1 MMKKKKETTSQR
13 VIIDNEIV
21 SVSTLRKKAARANA
35 VFWVACLLV
44 ALLSGMVVPYLS
56 MAALSVNN
64 SDAFTGEI
72 IPGYSMGGIEVGA
85 YGVDINEWGLVSEP
99 TFTGSTYGMWD
110 EDRTKQARD
119 NFNKANVSNEQSS
132 ESVSATTKASVWE
145 SVTGRNSF
153 SESAPNG
160 TVDTPQSAQYDT
172 VTPYRTPEETTYFMS
187 TKPSVSANQDIMVT
201 LYPDFVILSVDENGQ
216 VHALNNP
223 DDATVSSTGSVL
235 DRDSNGN
242 VSTTTAVPVYV
253 PLSAVLEKYE
263 LDTLT
268 AEDGDLVSLD
278 KLTEAIGDD
287 ARDHDGVAQK
297 LTELV
302 NDKNVNLLNDT
313 SYANVNGA
321 SGEKNS
327 YAFNPYPY
335 SMVFQKSD
343 DSGRLVTS
351 SIYNNSEA
359 YVYFSPASMYQAY
372 ISLKTEAELIA
383 SQATQEIA
391 NNDSVTAFQLGYYY
405 AAMAICEAYLTEALP
420 QDMTRGYVGASE
432 DTAPQVQ
439 GDAAGTASVALDS
452 VFGKSPSAPEDFA
465 NVTYA
470 TLMYDVAH
478 QLSGGDEYCLGNTN
492 AIMNM
497 LSVFGYDNGT
507 PNNGVGVMK
516 GMDAETTYRRL
527 TAFTPYEQSSGD
539 YSGDDKGSQR
549 DPNTL
554 TSYTSGMYNAPYYPV
569 QQHLMPDS
577 EKSYRF
583 SITSVIPYNTVT
595 ESIAYNGLGK
605 SESGKYEIQTKL
617 SYDSEFTQEFQ
628 SVTQYMTKAKALAD
642 QYDASSD
649 EDSTT
654 APLQEYSPNTST
666 DSVTKRQV
674 LIMGNASQEETAEQN
689 EQQAMQSRV
698 DSALM
703 AYQSS
708 TMDSDN
714 VHDLCDVIR
723 SVPGIKYETFMR
735 FYNPLKSDGGDTDF
749 FLTRVSPAMT
759 DYFPVI
765 LNRGYENAGGIV
777 GDLGTSG
784 VAFDY
789 FSIPSFAPC
798 FASHTAS
805 TTYYG
810 ALNYELRAFYK
821 KGFLETLS
829 SSTNVQVPQ
838 LEDFQAAMEQLNE
851 LEDKKT
857 SQEPVT
863 KANIISLYV
872 LAKRVIYA
880 DVIETMVA
888 NENSKTTI
896 SIGMMKNIDETD
908 SAFLETSWIK
918 RATQDNIDND
928 DAGEAGDI
936 TGTVGEGATID
947 TDSDSI
953 SDTIGQLQRAIES
966 SAPYEVLSGEAS
978 EQEIIDALNSRGYTG
993 SFTSLIA
1000 QACGD
1005 PTALN
1010 NDFSGVLKSVFSSD
1024 ELQKFMGPSAAPNK
1038 PVTLADLL
1046 NSVGMQAEYIL
1057 TFDNDDPLTAYDL
1070 AYLITEKYVGG
1081 FSSSGSTTY
1090 LTFDSQ
1096 TLTDI
1101 LKGRADRLGGDAKA
1115 FAQAVADGQVTSFTS
1130 YVKGIIKPGSNWFG
1144 DIGNTLG
1151 ITNGVTLLQ
1160 EDSDNH
1166 QYGTENYFQVFP
1178 NDGSTTM
1185 SEMEVDGNKLLWAMD
1200 IQLIYNAYYSTFYK
1214 EQLDSKDGKYFWDYD
1229 SSIRAYGKNPTG
1241 LDAFDDRELT
1251 EKFTVGY
1258 STKLTND
1265 ILGDAMETREE
1276 YEKQIGELSQEIFK
1290 DVINLKQ
1297 DMKLITDSMPSQMQ
1311 NVLAW
1316 ADYQNSS
1323 DSENQ
1328 YQVDPSEANVTVN
1341 VGVETNVETGDS
1353 NDTILSQNDL
1363 ADYGYSWDPD
1373 GEGGNGALV
1382 GDADIGS
1389 TNNAINEMN
1398 SRMARGVAGATW
1410 TSTIQPA
1417 CYTMTAV
1424 TGRITSMNT
1433 DSDQNYP
1440 YYGIVNGRLQSGTDQ
1455 YAILQAHVIDYSSI
1469 ASGIAGDLTTRQ
1481 RGQLIKVQDP
1491 DVGLFADIM
1500 NILNNIAGIFTEFG
1514 LSLIRFT
1521 GGLFE
1526 DLMFS
1531 SQMQDQIADVKNID
1545 NSSELGN
1552 AFDLSRSLTASKS
1565 YTTLSAACTSSYVNM
1580 NRTPATVATFDTST
1594 GELRDASMSLASA
1607 ASTQIEKVGSSALL
1621 TGGYGLYSI
1630 IQSISLAL
1638 VMVFLLIIAFQNFVA
1653 YSAGGQKEFI
1663 IAQTRLK
1670 TVLPRT
1676 IVAIFMIGLPP
1687 LGDGSVGF
1695 QGGCYLML
1703 QFLSSIIN
1711 TISSTFVTLSG
1722 GGMVDAWVA
1731 MVESMGTMDLGTLFV
1746 WLICAIIISACFLIG
1761 CATILVQSL
1770 ILLVFW
1776 VIGPL
1781 VWAFYA
1787 WPYGSDPQRKEV
1799 SKPDGQHDHIGTMMW
1814 NITQKL
1820 HVGVFSRGA
1829 VGNAA
1834 PTAWAWSYVITASLT
1849 IVWSLMFW
1857 AMSLAVGTVDGGASA
1872 TGTAAVLGTRY
1883 DAASSSVA
1891 NAALFSMNQL
1901 GLSPWLQILLLTVM
1915 CVLIFWLMTRM
1926 MLSMFKNVPLS
1937 AAGLVPYMVGGIRHG
1952 MRTLGGLAVQ
1962 GGGAL
1967 ADRLTE
1973 TTFGNTPGSSDAKRR
1988 VGSMMR
1994 GVGRGMHAV
2003 GRFGHN
2009 RVNDAHALRDFAQHR
2024 AEDVANSPLGQLA
2037 HAWSQ
2042 GGVDDRNRMS
2052 LTDAAN
2058 AIEMRRINHA
2068 ANENQ
2073 ENSDAVTAVAALQ
2086 GRSKADIDRTLDKMA
2101 PEQRERLQR
2110 LGILSRN
2117 TDGEYAIDWAARERV
2132 ERTLGDESRNIE
2144 QRREQLQHRNAN
2156 LAPNA
2161 PRTQRTQSI
2170 SAFVDADEFVPRVSE
2185 RMRDENRRWREGNTR
2200 WNEDARIEMLQS
2212 SIPRDAQ
2219 ERVQQLVA
2227 AQAHRITSAAPGTT
2241 YTADQ
2246 IDVMTNNFS
2255 RAMNAMTDLLP
2266 PDISDR
2272 DANRLQAR
2280 MLEQM
2285 ARDNGITMLSQA
2297 DYERCAER
2305 VARGDAL
2312 DAAEAASFSFML
2324 GMSGTLSSTDKRVE
2338 RQSENVQAL
2347 MAATPV
2353 TGTQSGHHI
2362 LSAQQMR
2369 RNYDDAQ
2376 TEIQTQFM
2384 ALHGSDLVSLVTTTG
2399 DTATEI
2405 RRVLTSGAG
2414 YTDIDSA
2421 LENMIRTGDYNGD
2434 EIQGVLDGLHDR
2446 MREFQN
2452 DHAVVDPIL
2461 ATHSLNHEQF
2471 MRYDVNQS
2479 SDALVNDIALN
2490 NAVEAAMS
2498 AGQTSYVNASGATV
2512 TASAGELER
2521 AIAYMRDHDSSEFT
2535 DLQTQ
2540 LATAQANVSHFDT
2553 IIHSAP
2559 AHSDLSVVS
2568 AYYNTHHTNNADRL
2582 TAVNRALEELDEK
2595 LADAP
2600 GIITPAQQTRRNT
2613 LRTLRDSYQAI
2624 EANNR
2629 LNNDRNMV
2637 SLILAQVGSWRRSSP
2652 AAFTQQ
2658 VVRSRN
2664 AGSHDDDPRGNMRRE
2679 ESPARRNRGR
2689 SARSRRNGGG
2699 THTHELDTT

>member
-13 VIIDNEIV
+13 IIIDNEIV

-492 AIMNM
+492 AIMNT

-642 QYDASSD
+642 QYDASND
-649 EDSTT
+649 DDSTT
-654 APLQEYSPNTST
+654 APLQEYAPNTSE
-666 DSVTKRQV
+666 DSVTGKRV
-674 LIMGNASQEETAEQN
+674 LVMGNTSQEESLEQG
-689 EQQAMQSRV
+689 QQEKMQSRV

-838 LEDFQAAMEQLNE
+838 LEDFQAAQEQLTEMNE
-851 LEDKKT
+851 KQT
-857 SQEPVT
+857 TQEPVT
-863 KANIISLYV
+863 KANIISLFV
-872 LAKRVIYA
+872 LAKRVMLA
-880 DVIETMVA
+880 DVIERMTVTEGYDADFPFSPLNDITSNGGSEYSLHENVMLTHQWLKDAMGHKDTNGNEVIMGNATSSDSSSVEQAVRNAYEGISGELEEIRNDKNKMSEIAMSKSPNLRSILNMSQNQMQEAFGSMTMPLTMIYA
-888 NENSKTTI
+888 KLLGEDLSKMTVDDITAAI
-896 SIGMMKNIDETD
+896 MDKYNAWRSKHDDETD
-908 SAFLETSWIK
+908 STGAAPLTFQNDILAKILRGDTSV
-918 RATQDNIDND
+918 
-928 DAGEAGDI
+928 
-936 TGTVGEGATID
+936 TG
-947 TDSDSI
+947 
-953 SDTIGQLQRAIES
+953 
-966 SAPYEVLSGEAS
+966 
-978 EQEIIDALNSRGYTG
+978 DAL
-993 SFTSLIA
+993 
-1000 QACGD
+1000 
-1005 PTALN
+1005 
-1010 NDFSGVLKSVFSSD
+1010 V
-1024 ELQKFMGPSAAPNK
+1024 
-1038 PVTLADLL
+1038 
-1046 NSVGMQAEYIL
+1046 
-1057 TFDNDDPLTAYDL
+1057 
-1070 AYLITEKYVGG
+1070 
-1081 FSSSGSTTY
+1081 
-1090 LTFDSQ
+1090 
-1096 TLTDI
+1096 
-1101 LKGRADRLGGDAKA
+1101 
-1115 FAQAVADGQVTSFTS
+1115 FAQAVHDQSVLNFNVSNPVVIT
-1130 YVKGIIKPGSNWFG
+1130 PGN
-1144 DIGNTLG
+1144 G
-1151 ITNGVTLLQ
+1151 ITEIARSNTPLAFA
-1160 EDSDNH
+1160 E
-1166 QYGTENYFQVFP
+1166 ENDTYSSYNYKLGG
-1178 NDGSTTM
+1178 NDGSHNIGWFT
-1185 SEMEVDGNKLLWAMD
+1185 VDDKTVNFYADSQLL
-1200 IQLIYNAYYSTFYK
+1200 YNILYTAKVKT
-1214 EQLDSKDGKYFWDYD
+1214 ELASKDGKYYWDMPNDIKQYNT
-1229 SSIRAYGKNPTG
+1229 NPSG
-1241 LDAFDDRELT
+1241 LDTYYHEGGYDEA
-1251 EKFTVGY
+1251 KQIYTVSYGIGF
-1258 STKLTND
+1258 SLD
-1265 ILGDAMETREE
+1265 ILEDAMETREE
-1276 YEKQIGELSQEIFK
+1276 NEKQIADLSQEIFK

-1341 VGVETNVETGDS
+1341 VGVEADIDAGNSDDV
-1353 NDTILSQNDL
+1353 ILSQSDL
-1363 ADYGYSWDPD
+1363 ADYGYSWNPD
-1373 GEGGNGALV
+1373 GGEDGKGALV
-1382 GDADIGS
+1382 GDTDIGS

-1630 IQSISLAL
+1630 IQSIALAL

-1799 SKPDGQHDHIGTMMW
+1799 RKPDGQHDHIGTMMW

-1988 VGSMMR
+1988 VGNMMR

-2024 AEDVANSPLGQLA
+2024 AEDAANSPLGQLA
-2037 HAWSQ
+2037 QAWSQ

-2058 AIEMRRINHA
+2058 AMEMRRINHA

-2086 GRSKADIDRTLDKMA
+2086 GRNKADIDRALDKMT

-2117 TDGEYAIDWAARERV
+2117 ADGEYAIDWAARERV
-2132 ERTLGDESRNIE
+2132 ERALGDESRNIE

-2200 WNEDARIEMLQS
+2200 WNENARIEMLQS

-2241 YTADQ
+2241 YTADE

-2285 ARDNGITMLSQA
+2285 ARANGITMLSQA
-2297 DYERCAER
+2297 DYERCAET
-2305 VARGDAL
+2305 VARGGTL
-2312 DAAEAASFSFML
+2312 DAADAASFSFML

-2347 MAATPV
+2347 MDAAPV

-2369 RNYDDAQ
+2369 NNYNDAQ
-2376 TEIQTQFM
+2376 TEIQNQFM

-2414 YTDIDSA
+2414 YTDIDRT

-2461 ATHSLNHEQF
+2461 ATHSLSHEQF
-2471 MRYDVNQS
+2471 MRYDVNQA

-2490 NAVEAAMS
+2490 NAVESAMS

-2512 TASAGELER
+2512 TASASELER

-2540 LATAQANVSHFDT
+2540 LATAQANVSHFET

-2568 AYYNTHHTNNADRL
+2568 TYYNTHHTNNADRL
-2582 TAVNRALEELDEK
+2582 TAVNRALEELDKE

-2637 SLILAQVGSWRRSSP
+2637 SLILAQVGSWRRDSP
-2652 AAFTQQ
+2652 EAFTQQ

-2664 AGSHDDDPRGNMRRE
+2664 AGSHDDEPRGNMRRE
-2679 ESPARRNRGR
+2679 ESLARRNRGR
-2689 SARSRRNGGG
+2689 SARLRRNGGG
-2699 THTHELDTT
+2699 THSHELDTT

>member
-110 EDRTKQARD
+110 EDRTKQAHD

-492 AIMNM
+492 AIMNT

-642 QYDASSD
+642 QYDASND
-649 EDSTT
+649 DDSTT
-654 APLQEYSPNTST
+654 APLQEYAPNTSE
-666 DSVTKRQV
+666 DSVTGKRV
-674 LIMGNASQEETAEQN
+674 LVMGNTSQEESLEQG
-689 EQQAMQSRV
+689 QQEKMQSRV

-838 LEDFQAAMEQLNE
+838 LEDFQAAQDMLNE
-851 LEDKKT
+851 MNEKEKA
-857 SQEPVT
+857 QEPVT
-863 KANIISLYV
+863 KANIISLFV
-872 LAKRVIYA
+872 LAKRVILA
-880 DVIETMVA
+880 DVIETAVA
-888 NENSKTTI
+888 AENHDASFPLSILNDDPSLGGDENNVPYEALTKWIKKAESHDTSDGEHIEVEQGSSVQEQGLKDIVKEKLEQDGTFDKWVKNENV
-896 SIGMMKNIDETD
+896 G
-908 SAFLETSWIK
+908 SARLELSEMF
-918 RATQDNIDND
+918 ND
-928 DAGEAGDI
+928 DANGVIHEI
-936 TGTVGEGATID
+936 TGGTGAMTWIAWSILNGAYSGERTADGLADFLIAKYESYKSKQSDEESDRKPITFS
-947 TDSDSI
+947 DSD
-953 SDTIGQLQRAIES
+953 
-966 SAPYEVLSGEAS
+966 V
-978 EQEIIDALNSRGYTG
+978 
-993 SFTSLIA
+993 
-1000 QACGD
+1000 
-1005 PTALN
+1005 
-1010 NDFSGVLKSVFSSD
+1010 
-1024 ELQKFMGPSAAPNK
+1024 
-1038 PVTLADLL
+1038 LADVLR
-1046 NSVGMQAEYIL
+1046 G
-1057 TFDNDDPLTAYDL
+1057 
-1070 AYLITEKYVGG
+1070 K
-1081 FSSSGSTTY
+1081 
-1090 LTFDSQ
+1090 
-1096 TLTDI
+1096 TDT
-1101 LKGRADRLGGDAKA
+1101 LGGDALAIAQEIKDQKVNDFSA
-1115 FAQAVADGQVTSFTS
+1115 YFGAVISPGNNPGDWIAGTTPFATAA
-1130 YVKGIIKPGSNWFG
+1130 
-1144 DIGNTLG
+1144 GN
-1151 ITNGVTLLQ
+1151 
-1160 EDSDNH
+1160 DS
-1166 QYGTENYFQVFP
+1166 
-1178 NDGSTTM
+1178 
-1185 SEMEVDGNKLLWAMD
+1185 
-1200 IQLIYNAYYSTFYK
+1200 YSTYNYAPW
-1214 EQLDSKDGKYFWDYD
+1214 SKDGSNNIAWLITGDGTELNFNIDSQLLYNIYYTSNVKSKLISTDGKYYWDD
-1229 SSIRAYGKNPTG
+1229 PQDIKAYGANPTG
-1241 LDAFDDRELT
+1241 LDEYYHRDGHDETKELYTVAYAIGFDVNLLN
-1251 EKFTVGY
+1251 
-1258 STKLTND
+1258 S
-1265 ILGDAMETREE
+1265 AMDTREK
-1276 YEKQIGELSQEIFK
+1276 YEEQIAELSQEIFK

-1341 VGVETNVETGDS
+1341 VGVEADVDAGNSDDV
-1353 NDTILSQNDL
+1353 ILSQSDL
-1363 ADYGYSWDPD
+1363 ADYGYSWNPD
-1373 GEGGNGALV
+1373 GGEDGKGALV
-1382 GDADIGS
+1382 GDTDIGS

-1630 IQSISLAL
+1630 IQSIALAL

-1799 SKPDGQHDHIGTMMW
+1799 RKPDGQHDHIGTMMW
-1814 NITQKL
+1814 NVTQRL

-1988 VGSMMR
+1988 VGNMMR

-2024 AEDVANSPLGQLA
+2024 AEDAANSPLGQLA
-2037 HAWSQ
+2037 QAWSQ

-2058 AIEMRRINHA
+2058 AMEMRRINHA

-2073 ENSDAVTAVAALQ
+2073 ENSDAVTSVAALQ
-2086 GRSKADIDRTLDKMA
+2086 GRNKADIDRALDKMT

-2117 TDGEYAIDWAARERV
+2117 ADGEYAIDWAARERV
-2132 ERTLGDESRNIE
+2132 ERALGDESRNIE

-2200 WNEDARIEMLQS
+2200 WNENARIEMLQS

-2241 YTADQ
+2241 YTADE

-2266 PDISDR
+2266 PDISDC

-2285 ARDNGITMLSQA
+2285 ARANGITMLSQA
-2297 DYERCAER
+2297 DYERCAET
-2305 VARGDAL
+2305 VARGGTL
-2312 DAAEAASFSFML
+2312 DAADAASFSFML

-2347 MAATPV
+2347 MDAAPV

-2369 RNYDDAQ
+2369 NNYNDAQ
-2376 TEIQTQFM
+2376 TEIQNQFM

-2414 YTDIDSA
+2414 YTDIDRT

-2461 ATHSLNHEQF
+2461 ATHSLSHEQF
-2471 MRYDVNQS
+2471 MRYDVNQA

-2490 NAVEAAMS
+2490 NAVESAMS

-2512 TASAGELER
+2512 TASASELER

-2540 LATAQANVSHFDT
+2540 LATAQANVSHFET

-2568 AYYNTHHTNNADRL
+2568 TYYNTHHTNNADRL
-2582 TAVNRALEELDEK
+2582 TAVNRALEELDKE

-2637 SLILAQVGSWRRSSP
+2637 SLILAQVGSWRRDSP
-2652 AAFTQQ
+2652 EAFTQQ

-2664 AGSHDDDPRGNMRRE
+2664 AGSHDDEPRGNMRRE
-2679 ESPARRNRGR
+2679 ESLARRNRGR
-2689 SARSRRNGGG
+2689 SARLRRNGGG
-2699 THTHELDTT
+2699 THSHELDTT